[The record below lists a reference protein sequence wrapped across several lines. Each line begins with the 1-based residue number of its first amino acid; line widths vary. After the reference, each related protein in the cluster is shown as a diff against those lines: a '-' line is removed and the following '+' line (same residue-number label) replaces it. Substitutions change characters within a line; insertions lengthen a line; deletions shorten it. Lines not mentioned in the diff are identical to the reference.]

1 MLFPLTLLNLQ
12 KPENLLLDAQGYIKV
27 VDMGFAK
34 EVQGKTF
41 TLCGTPDYLAPE
53 LVDLYEEETNAS
65 SYDASVDAWSLGVLA
80 YELLVGRPPFT
91 GANQAETY
99 RNISRAEFAF
109 PPACAAWP
117 GV

>member
-1 MLFPLTLLNLQ
+1 M
-12 KPENLLLDAQGYIKV
+12 
-27 VDMGFAK
+27 
-34 EVQGKTF
+34 
-41 TLCGTPDYLAPE
+41 
-53 LVDLYEEETNAS
+53 
-65 SYDASVDAWSLGVLA
+65 LA

-117 GV
+117 GVSGPAQQLIRALLRRDPKERIGMAQVLQHPWLVAHPNGFKVGR